1 MSIKKINKKRLSRNF
16 RLKHAP
22 LKVLPLTTHAG
33 RRRILKKDNKERVC
47 QTKQLLSS
55 SIVAPQRSSIQCSI
69 EEAASATSRHA
80 KKQGR
85 RKAPLT
91 FHPFVSA
98 RMKINALRWIFLS
111 AIIVL
116 AVGVL
121 FIMLQDGFNS
131 MKNIIIYGTMG
142 FFTFFM
148 GYFGTLFA
156 KDVIDLIM
164 EKKDSRNDADIDA

>member
-1 MSIKKINKKRLSRNF
+1 VSIRKINKKRLSRKF

-22 LKVLPLTTHAG
+22 LKVLPLTTPIG
-33 RRRILKKDNKERVC
+33 RRRILKKDNPEVC
-47 QTKQLLSS
+47 QTKQLPSSPTLS
-55 SIVAPQRSSIQCSI
+55 PQRSSIQCTI
-69 EEAASATSRHA
+69 EEADPSTLRHA

-91 FHPFVSA
+91 FHPFVST
-98 RMKINALRWIFLS
+98 RMKMNALRWIFLS
-111 AIIVL
+111 IIIVF
-116 AVGVL
+116 AVGAL
-121 FIMLQDGFNS
+121 FIMFQDGFNS
-131 MKNIIIYGTMG
+131 MKNIIIYGAMG

>member
-1 MSIKKINKKRLSRNF
+1 MSIRKINKKRLSRKF

-22 LKVLPLTTHAG
+22 LKVLPLITHRN
-33 RRRILKKDNKERVC
+33 RRHLFQKDNRVC
-47 QTKQLLSS
+47 QKKTLSTNVTS
-55 SIVAPQRSSIQCSI
+55 HRAAIQCTV
-69 EEAASATSRHA
+69 EAVASATLRHA

-98 RMKINALRWIFLS
+98 RMKMKAFRWVFVTALM
-111 AIIVL
+111 VL
-116 AVGVL
+116 LIGVL
-121 FIMLQDGFNS
+121 FILLEDGFTS
-131 MKNIIIYGTMG
+131 MKNIVIYGAMG

-164 EKKDSRNDADIDA
+164 EKKDSRNDVNLDV

>member
-1 MSIKKINKKRLSRNF
+1 M
-16 RLKHAP
+16 
-22 LKVLPLTTHAG
+22 LPLTTTGG
-33 RRRILKKDNKERVC
+33 RRRILKKDKKERVC

-55 SIVAPQRSSIQCSI
+55 PTVSSQRSSIQCSI
-69 EEAASATSRHA
+69 EEVASATLRHA

-98 RMKINALRWIFLS
+98 RMKMKALRWIFLS

-121 FIMLQDGFNS
+121 FIMLQDGFGS
-131 MKNIIIYGTMG
+131 MKNIIIYGAMG

-148 GYFGTLFA
+148 GYFGTIFA
-156 KDVIDLIM
+156 KDLLDMIM
-164 EKKDSRNDADIDA
+164 EKKDSRNEADIEA